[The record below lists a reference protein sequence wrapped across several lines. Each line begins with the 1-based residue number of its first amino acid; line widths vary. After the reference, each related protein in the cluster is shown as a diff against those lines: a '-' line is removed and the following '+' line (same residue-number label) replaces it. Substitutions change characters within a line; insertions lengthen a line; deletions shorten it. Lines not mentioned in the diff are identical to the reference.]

1 MELLV
6 RAVDQVVGMDPA
18 ALADG
23 ESIVAIEREINRLQ
37 AVRARVVARWDAEKG
52 WASSGAKS
60 GAAWLARRCRRPLA
74 ETHKWV
80 RLGREL
86 RDMPVTA
93 AAWLAGDIHEQHV
106 VLLCRARTPRTAAL
120 FDRDEA
126 MLVGYAR
133 AMTFKHFCR
142 TRDYWLQHADPD
154 GTDDDADRQRDR
166 REAHLDQSFEGMWF
180 GKLTLDPIGG
190 TILNVTLKEIEEKL
204 FEADWAEAKA
214 RLGRDPLV
222 SELRRTAKQRRAD
235 AFVEMAVRAR
245 CARKGARRP
254 KPLFTVF
261 VGYETFKGRI
271 CELSNRTVV
280 TPGALVPYLSE
291 AMIERAVF
299 DARSRVIDLGE
310 QRCFTGATR
319 RAAELEG
326 LECFEDTC
334 EVPAEDAQIDHIIE
348 AAKGGPTRTWNGRP
362 ACGFHNR
369 ARNRGP

>member
-1 MELLV
+1 
-6 RAVDQVVGMDPA
+6 
-18 ALADG
+18 
-23 ESIVAIEREINRLQ
+23 
-37 AVRARVVARWDAEKG
+37 
-52 WASSGAKS
+52 
-60 GAAWLARRCRRPLA
+60 
-74 ETHKWV
+74 
-80 RLGREL
+80 
-86 RDMPVTA
+86 
-93 AAWLAGDIHEQHV
+93 
-106 VLLCRARTPRTAAL
+106 
-120 FDRDEA
+120 
-126 MLVGYAR
+126 
-133 AMTFKHFCR
+133 
-142 TRDYWLQHADPD
+142 
-154 GTDDDADRQRDR
+154 
-166 REAHLDQSFEGMWF
+166 
-180 GKLTLDPIGG
+180 
-190 TILNVTLKEIEEKL
+190 
-204 FEADWAEAKA
+204 
-214 RLGRDPLV
+214 
-222 SELRRTAKQRRAD
+222 
-235 AFVEMAVRAR
+235 MAVRAR
-245 CARKGARRP
+245 CVRKGARRP